1 MEVVIAQPRGFCAG
15 VVRAIEIVESA
26 LEIYGPPVYV
36 LHEIVH
42 NKRVLEDL
50 EPRGAIFTENFEEV
64 PEGAP
69 LILSAHGVAS
79 SKIEA
84 ARKRGLNVID
94 ATCPL
99 VTKVHTQVVRHARH
113 AREVVLI
120 GHRGHVEVNGTVG
133 HYDSS
138 LGGAIYLVETVEDVD
153 RLQVRNPQDLAYV
166 TQTTLS
172 IDDTREIITALKK
185 RFPEISGPRKD
196 DICYATQ
203 NRQIAVKK
211 MVDEVDILI
220 VVGARNS
227 SNSNRLRE
235 VGQQRGLQAHLVQDA
250 NHLDPSWFPEN
261 ARVGLTA
268 GASAPEVLVEE
279 VIEKLREFGLST
291 VKHMEAEPEGVI
303 FPLPLAL
310 RERRVASQKA

>member
-69 LILSAHGVAS
+69 LILSAHGVTS

-235 VGQQRGLQAHLVQDA
+235 VGQHRGLQAHLVQDA

>member
-64 PEGAP
+64 PEGVP

-99 VTKVHTQVVRHARH
+99 VTKVHTQVVRHARQ

-220 VVGARNS
+220 VVGAQNS

-310 RERRVASQKA
+310 RERRVASQKP